1 MCLSLKVSTNAMCNS
16 VWKCVLFMDMKSKA
30 HGICINWIYVSHL
43 RFFKIFI
50 FIFQTRLLSNLN
62 LSIITYSF
70 SGSIHVQRTGS
81 SCCPIFFRVSWLY
94 DPLSYPSCGL
104 KAFVSLTIWY
114 FDKLATKKKKN
125 LITLWFFPP
134 FLTYWLPSP
143 WLTQRC
149 SLTFFR
155 HWKLQRMPQP
165 SLKGSH

>member
-114 FDKLATKKKKN
+114 FDKLATKKKIDNPVIFSSFFDILVAFPLTDSKVLLN
-125 LITLWFFPP
+125 ILQTLKITENAS
-134 FLTYWLPSP
+134 TKS
-143 WLTQRC
+143 
-149 SLTFFR
+149 
-155 HWKLQRMPQP
+155 
-165 SLKGSH
+165 

>member
-1 MCLSLKVSTNAMCNS
+1 MCNS

-94 DPLSYPSCGL
+94 DPFSYPPCGL

-114 FDKLATKKKKN
+114 FDKLATTKKKIDNNPVIFSSFFDILVAFPLTDSKVLLN
-125 LITLWFFPP
+125 ILQTLKITENAS
-134 FLTYWLPSP
+134 TKS
-143 WLTQRC
+143 
-149 SLTFFR
+149 
-155 HWKLQRMPQP
+155 
-165 SLKGSH
+165 